1 MKYKEEELDN
11 GLELLLTAQL
21 FLELSDKY
29 NLKGMSK
36 RYCKMLV
43 KELERVGGEP
53 FEDFH
58 KDDEVFAVNA
68 LNKKHDL
75 IKIIASFNE
84 RDALLFEE
92 FAKRFVNNI
101 ELARAKG
108 VVFFKK
114 LL

>member
-1 MKYKEEELDN
+1 
-11 GLELLLTAQL
+11 
-21 FLELSDKY
+21 
-29 NLKGMSK
+29 
-36 RYCKMLV
+36 MLV
-43 KELERVGGEP
+43 RELERVGAEP
-53 FEDFH
+53 FEDLY
-58 KDDEVFAVNA
+58 KNDEMFAVNA

-92 FAKRFVNNI
+92 FAKRFVDNI

-108 VVFFKK
+108 GVFFKK